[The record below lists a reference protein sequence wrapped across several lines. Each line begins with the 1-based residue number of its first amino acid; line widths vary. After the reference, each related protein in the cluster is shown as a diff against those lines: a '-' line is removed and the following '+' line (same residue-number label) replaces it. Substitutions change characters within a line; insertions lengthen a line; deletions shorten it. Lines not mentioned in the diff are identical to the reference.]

1 MLPRRMN
8 GTTNGHSTAAT
19 EPELY
24 SNSEFDPDDDEE
36 EEIDC
41 NSLEGTSVD
50 DDIDANEGDH
60 AEVFRKAEEVIERVV
75 AHIDGSRDICKAES
89 KSRYKLQ
96 QKALILQLY
105 LTDIQTG

>member
-1 MLPRRMN
+1 MN
-8 GTTNGHSTAAT
+8 GTTNGHSAATT

-50 DDIDANEGDH
+50 DDDANEGDH

-75 AHIDGSRDICKAES
+75 AHIGGSREICNKES
-89 KSRYKLQ
+89 KSRYDLRVAPAECIISTLRINQ
-96 QKALILQLY
+96 HMNIY
-105 LTDIQTG
+105 TG